1 MSRID
6 ELLKNAQVEWK
17 KLGEVCDLQR
27 GRVISKKYLEQH
39 IGQYPVY
46 SSQTRNNGE
55 IGKIDSYDFDGEYTT
70 WTTDGAYAGTIFY
83 RNGKFSITNIC
94 GLISPKDK
102 QQLIVKFIFY
112 WLEIEAKKHVRDG
125 AGNPKLM
132 SNVVAD
138 ITIPIPSLEL
148 QAEIV
153 RILDAFAQLTAELT
167 AELTAREKQ
176 YRYYLEKLM
185 SEEYLRECNEKMRDE
200 RELVVC
206 KLKEVFDSRN
216 GYTPSKAKQEYW
228 QDGKIPWFRMEDIR
242 TNGNILS
249 DSIQHVTDVAVK
261 GELFKEDSII
271 LATSATIGEHALIK
285 VPFLANQRFT
295 CFSLKEEFRRIV
307 NIKYVYYYF
316 YLLDEWCKK
325 NINVSNFASV
335 DMDNLMLQS
344 IPLPPLSL
352 QEKIVKVL
360 DKFESLTK
368 DASGLLPKEIEARQ
382 KQYEYYREKLLT
394 FNQKTNTIFDNRQQ
408 TTDNR
413 QQTTDN

>member
-17 KLGEVCDLQR
+17 KLGDVGEIQMCKRILKNQTKDKGDIPFYKIGTFGKTADAFISRELFEEYKEKYSYPKTGEVLISASGTI
-27 GRVISKKYLEQH
+27 GRTVIFGGEDAYFQDSNIVWISHDGSKVLNKYLYYFYQ
-39 IGQYPVY
+39 IVKWPQSKG
-46 SSQTRNNGE
+46 
-55 IGKIDSYDFDGEYTT
+55 
-70 WTTDGAYAGTIFY
+70 GTITRLY
-83 RNGKFSITNIC
+83 NYN
-94 GLISPKDK
+94 LINL
-102 QQLIVKFIFY
+102 Q
-112 WLEIEAKKHVRDG
+112 
-125 AGNPKLM
+125 
-132 SNVVAD
+132 
-138 ITIPIPSLEL
+138 IPIPSLEL

-153 RILDAFAQLTAELT
+153 RILDAFAELT
-167 AELTAREKQ
+167 AELTARDMQ

-368 DASGLLPKEIEARQ
+368 DASGLLPQEIEARQ
-382 KQYEYYREKLLT
+382 KQYEYYRKL
-394 FNQKTNTIFDNRQQ
+394 
-408 TTDNR
+408 
-413 QQTTDN
+413 